1 MQLLNPNMRQQ
12 FRDEIIPALRTYD
25 NWQGETWTQRLDGT
39 YWLSFSSIIAL
50 RDEHGEVCHIAT
62 IFRDVTEQRNTEEQL
77 QLTRFALDHA
87 PDGVA
92 FLNSEG
98 QHLYANHM
106 LCHKL
111 GYEQDELMKLRVM
124 DIDPALS
131 LLMWQYM
138 WESVKHHGANVFE
151 GMHYCKDGTNF
162 PVEIAFAYLEFRGS
176 AYLCSFARDISERKA
191 YEQQITRLAFVDP
204 LTGLANRRRLY
215 DAGDKAVAEARTP
228 GSVALLYLDLDR
240 FKAFNDTLGHDAGD
254 ELLVQVT
261 ERLQQGSRSIGM
273 LSRIGGDEFAV
284 LLTNTNT
291 EQALDY
297 ARHILNQLHQ
307 PFELRGHQVYLG
319 GSIGIAF
326 GPLVGQPFSVLLTHA
341 DIAMYS
347 AKRSGTGV
355 QVYDPAIS
363 PLSPEWLQ
371 LEADLRHALQH
382 NGLMLHYQ
390 PIMDIKLQR
399 LLAVEALVRWPH
411 PQRGMLSP
419 GIFLPLAE
427 EVGMLAT
434 LDAWVLRA
442 ALSQVAAWQA
452 LGQSITVTVNLT
464 APSLQKADLVEHV
477 GYLLDLLNVPA
488 ERLVIELTEHTAL
501 RDLSLTDQVMR
512 GLQALGVRIALD
524 DFGTG
529 YASLTHLRDLPIDML
544 KVERAFAAGIGS
556 NTKDE
561 AVLRAVLALGHGLE
575 MTVIAEGIEETVQL
589 GWLRDAGC
597 RHVQGFL
604 LGRPVPPEHFSNGYQ
619 LPYLPL
625 R

>member
-1 MQLLNPNMRQQ
+1 
-12 FRDEIIPALRTYD
+12 
-25 NWQGETWTQRLDGT
+25 
-39 YWLSFSSIIAL
+39 
-50 RDEHGEVCHIAT
+50 
-62 IFRDVTEQRNTEEQL
+62 
-77 QLTRFALDHA
+77 
-87 PDGVA
+87 
-92 FLNSEG
+92 
-98 QHLYANHM
+98 M
-106 LCHKL
+106 LCHNL
-111 GYEQDELMKLRVM
+111 GYKKDELLSLRVM
-124 DIDPALS
+124 DIDPVLS

-138 WESVKHHGANVFE
+138 WDNVKQHGASVFE
-151 GMHYCKDGTNF
+151 GLHYRKDGDSF

-176 AYLCSFARDISERKA
+176 DYLCSFARDISERKA

-215 DAGDKAVAEARTP
+215 DVGDRAMAEAKTP
-228 GSVALLYLDLDR
+228 GSLALLYLDLDR

-254 ELLVQVT
+254 ELLVKVT
-261 ERLQQGSRSIGM
+261 ERLQRGSGSIGL

-297 ARHILNQLHQ
+297 ARHLLGQLHQ
-307 PFELRGHQVYLG
+307 PFELQGHQVYLG

-347 AKRSGTGV
+347 AKRHGIGV

-371 LEADLRHALQH
+371 LEADLRQALQH
-382 NGLMLHYQ
+382 DGLVLHYQ
-390 PIMDIKLQR
+390 PILDIEMQR

-427 EVGMLAT
+427 EVGMLAM

-452 LGQSITVTVNLT
+452 FGQNLTVTVNLT
-464 APSLQKADLVEHV
+464 ASSLQQADLVEHV

-544 KVERAFAAGIGS
+544 KVERAFAAGIGH
-556 NTKDE
+556 NPKDE
-561 AVLRAVLALGHGLE
+561 AVLQAVLALGHGLKL
-575 MTVIAEGIEETVQL
+575 TVIAEGIEEQSQL

-604 LGRPVPPEHFSNGYQ
+604 LGRPVPPEHFSNGYTVHY
-619 LPYLPL
+619 PSSV
-625 R
+625 